1 MARSPRSSGPPPS
14 LGSLTQRA
22 DRGGETCR
30 SCGSDRVTRITM
42 NLTDGSPVAFT
53 SCRSCDHRSWE
64 EDGTVLPVSSVLDKT
79 RKPE

>member
-1 MARSPRSSGPPPS
+1 
-14 LGSLTQRA
+14 
-22 DRGGETCR
+22 
-30 SCGSDRVTRITM
+30 M